1 MTAADYTILDDLATD
16 PGVLAAAKL
25 RVIYG
30 AIYKA
35 ATLAGG
41 FYSAASVRPHLPE
54 HLRSDPR
61 IGAAVSALPRAR
73 ISRPTGTYVPGMNA
87 ASRNAHRPVPVYRV
101 RDWDALKDRTRP

>member
-1 MTAADYTILDDLATD
+1 MTAQDLAILDNLAAD

-30 AIYKA
+30 AIYEA
-35 ATLAGG
+35 AALAGG
-41 FYSAASVRPHLPE
+41 LYSAASVRPHLPE

-73 ISRPTGTYVPGMNA
+73 ISRSTGTYVPGMNA
-87 ASRNAHRPVPVYRV
+87 TSRNTNRPVPVYRV
-101 RDWDALKDRTRP
+101 LDWDALDDRTRP